1 MKVSNVTAEE
11 MARIVAALAANLPPP
26 EDVKPRTAGGTLCR
40 HARDT
45 GEPAFVGLPC
55 RGNRIECRKTGL
67 TTYAAK
73 CRDGNCN
80 FYEEDRKHEEF
91 LLQP

>member
-1 MKVSNVTAEE
+1 MNVSNVTAEE

-26 EDVKPRTAGGTLCR
+26 EDVKPRPPGGTLCR

-55 RGNRIECRKTGL
+55 RGNRVECRKTGL
-67 TTYAAK
+67 TTYAAA

-80 FYEEDRKHEEF
+80 FYEEGE
-91 LLQP
+91 L